1 MTQLDTSMESV
12 AHGNLPAG
20 TWENVLGVDQYLRKG
35 YWIIGVF
42 FVGFVGWASTMSL
55 PAATLASGTVVVTGH
70 NKVVQHIDGG
80 IVEQIH
86 VQDGDRVQENQPLL
100 TLSNQVLQTTR
111 DTLWLQFV
119 RAQAAYARATSEA
132 LKLREM
138 TETTWLTAN
147 GQHRDVVNAVGA
159 EQEVLRQRLQAY
171 QDRSNVIMQQVQ
183 QNEEETRG
191 TIARDANLTT
201 QFRSMQSELHEYL
214 EFQAAG
220 LVTRRQTFD
229 LEHGVA
235 ELKVEIDD
243 NRSHMAVLLKRS
255 EELGAARASLESER
269 LKLATEDRNRWRET
283 AEDLQSKL
291 TVAEGQ
297 LSRTIIRAPIDGT
310 VVGSIVHTRGGVVAP
325 GSPLMEIVP
334 AQGGLIVRALVEPKD
349 RESVKPGQSAQV
361 RLTAFSQRFSQ
372 PLRGEVALI
381 SADQVVASDT
391 ASATPYFV
399 TSIRLLDDPDSVFGV
414 GAIHPGMQAEVVI
427 TTGERT
433 VLEYLLQ
440 PLARG
445 FNRSLRES

>member
-1 MTQLDTSMESV
+1 M
-12 AHGNLPAG
+12 
-20 TWENVLGVDQYLRKG
+20 
-35 YWIIGVF
+35 
-42 FVGFVGWASTMSL
+42 
-55 PAATLASGTVVVTGH
+55 
-70 NKVVQHIDGG
+70 
-80 IVEQIH
+80 
-86 VQDGDRVQENQPLL
+86 
-100 TLSNQVLQTTR
+100 
-111 DTLWLQFV
+111 
-119 RAQAAYARATSEA
+119 
-132 LKLREM
+132 
-138 TETTWLTAN
+138 
-147 GQHRDVVNAVGA
+147 
-159 EQEVLRQRLQAY
+159 
-171 QDRSNVIMQQVQ
+171 Q

-201 QFRSMQSELHEYL
+201 QFRSMQSELDEYL
-214 EFQAAG
+214 QFQAAG

-349 RESVKPGQSAQV
+349 RESVEPGQSAQV

-381 SADQVVASDT
+381 SADRVVASDT

-399 TSIRLLDDPDSVFGV
+399 TSIRLLDNPDSVFGV